1 MSPGQSAM
9 YGLITQLIEFL
20 WTTPE
25 IAFVAVPFF
34 MMFAVMRFLNWSTGL
49 SRGGTAEQL
58 DDELERA
65 HRAYQ
70 LQRQGFSRPQQAA
83 ARRQR
88 AGSRFR
94 FRP

>member
-1 MSPGQSAM
+1 M

-49 SRGGTAEQL
+49 SRGGSAQ
-58 DDELERA
+58 ELEDEIEQSNRA
-65 HRAYQ
+65 FA